1 MTSKM
6 SARLSYLADR
16 MSRFALAS
24 DNTSALVD
32 VGNYLHDA
40 SAVLTVG
47 GAGAAPVAEE
57 LLGLAEEIMDAEVAR

>member
-6 SARLSYLADR
+6 SARLNYLADR

-32 VGNYLHDA
+32 VGHHLYDA
-40 SAVLTVG
+40 RAVLTVG
-47 GAGAAPVAEE
+47 GADAAPVAAE
-57 LLGLAEEIMDAEVAR
+57 LLGLAEEILDAEGVA